1 MGRPKRTTKQRKNPK
16 LDKLEAFL
24 EDFDSEGMDDKEHV
38 DASLLLAIN
47 II

>member
-24 EDFDSEGMDDKEHV
+24 EDFDSEGMDDKEH
-38 DASLLLAIN
+38 ASWLLAIN
-47 II
+47 VI